1 MVDFNTVLE
10 NSIFEVHY
18 SDGRAFIF
26 DTTRGRVFACGDDL
40 EAGFLQGAEARA
52 KAEALF
58 EAVRVASNAGRGA
71 MAAQGYD
78 WASVTPAVKIGG
90 AVRLFWHDPDD
101 PRFNDAFFDSLPAR
115 AIG

>member
-1 MVDFNTVLE
+1 MVGINSILE

-18 SDGRAFIF
+18 SDGRTFIF
-26 DTTRGRVFACGDDL
+26 DTTRGHVFACGDAL
-40 EAGFLQGAEARA
+40 AEGLLQGAEARA

-58 EAVRVASNAGRGA
+58 EAVREASNAGRGA
-71 MAAQGYD
+71 MAAQGFD

-101 PRFNDAFFDSLPAR
+101 PRFNDDFFDSLPVR
-115 AIG
+115 VIG